1 MKCLY
6 YVYFDNNNNV
16 TAITKLNTDKIE
28 IKALGRKPKDLYNYS
43 HQLLSN
49 IFLLSEYIND
59 FHVFESKTDIN
70 KKKGRRLNAIEREQL
85 KLRAINQ
92 HDNGISTRAI
102 SANLGV
108 SKSVI
113 FDWLKKAY

>member
-28 IKALGRKPKDLYNYS
+28 TKVLGKKPKDLSS
-43 HQLLSN
+43 HSRQLISN

-59 FHVFESKTDIN
+59 FHIFESKTDIN
-70 KKKGRRLNAIEREQL
+70 KKKGRRLHLIEREQL

-92 HDNGISTRAI
+92 HENGISTRAI

-113 FDWLKKAY
+113 FDWLTKAY